1 MLGSGGVQIS
11 MLFILIQYF
20 VDFLSQNASDD
31 VELML
36 LGNKSDVDDE
46 RKVTFQQGAKVKSK
60 SFCYIL
66 FHEKRLQRC
75 CHTATPESIHTK

>member
-11 MLFILIQYF
+11 ILFILIQYF

-60 SFCYIL
+60 LRIN
-66 FHEKRLQRC
+66 
-75 CHTATPESIHTK
+75 SIKLVIPLHFLS